1 MQLSGP
7 QISNEELQRAG
18 AMLHHLRSSLAAKIV
33 GQHMLQQSLLIGL
46 LASGHVLLESVPGL
60 AKTTA
65 AKTLAGS
72 LSAQF
77 QRIQCTPDLLPSDI
91 TGGQIWDQ
99 RNGEFKVIL
108 GPVHANVVLLDE
120 INRSSAKTQSAM
132 LEAMEER
139 QTTIGGQVYRLPDPF
154 LVLATQNPIDQE
166 GTYKLSEA
174 QMDRFMLKDV
184 LSYPGV
190 EEEEEV
196 IARVASGI
204 FDSPNGQGARNG
216 QPLDLGAVKWLQSVY
231 QRVFIDR
238 SIVRYVSHIANAT
251 RNPRNVLDPRLADLI
266 QYGGSPRASIA
277 LCRAATAHA
286 LINGRPHVVPDD
298 VKAVATR
305 VLRHRLVLKFQASA
319 DGVTPEFLVES
330 ILHRVKTP

>member
-18 AMLHHLRSSLAAKIV
+18 AMLHHLRSALAAKIV
-33 GQHMLQQSLLIGL
+33 GQHTLQQSLLIGL

-99 RNGEFKVIL
+99 RNSEFKVIL

-204 FDSPNGQGARNG
+204 FDSPNGQRSG
-216 QPLDLGAVKWLQSVY
+216 QQLDVGAVKWLQAVY
-231 QRVFIDR
+231 QKVFIDR
-238 SIVRYVSHIANAT
+238 SVVRYVSHIVHVT
-251 RNPRNVLDPRLADLI
+251 RNPQNVLDPRLAGLI

-286 LINGRPHVVPDD
+286 LIHGRPHVVPDD
-298 VKAVATR
+298 VKSVATR

-319 DGVTPEFLVES
+319 DGITPERLVES
-330 ILHRVKTP
+330 ILHRVPSP

>member
-1 MQLSGP
+1 MQLTGP
-7 QISNEELQRAG
+7 QLSADELQQTAK
-18 AMLHHLRSSLAAKIV
+18 AIKYLKDSLSAKIV
-33 GQHMLQQSLLIGL
+33 GQTMLQESLIIGL
-46 LASGHVLLESVPGL
+46 IASGHVLLESVPGL

-65 AKTLAGS
+65 AKTLADS
-72 LSAQF
+72 LSAKF

-99 RNGEFKVIL
+99 KNSEFRVSF

-139 QTTIGGQVYRLPDPF
+139 QTTIGGQVYPLPEPF

-166 GTYKLSEA
+166 GTYQLSEA

-184 LSYPGV
+184 LSYPSAA
-190 EEEEEV
+190 EEEEV
-196 IARVASGI
+196 VARIASGV
-204 FDSPNGQGARNG
+204 FTTSAVSNGDKPDAAGV
-216 QPLDLGAVKWLQSVY
+216 LWLQSIF
-231 QRVFIDR
+231 RKVFVDR
-238 SIVRYVSHIANAT
+238 SIVRYATYLVNAT
-251 RNPRNVLDPRLADLI
+251 RNPRTVFDPKHADLI
-266 QYGGSPRASIA
+266 QYGASPRASIA
-277 LCRAATAHA
+277 LCRAAAAAA
-286 LINGRPHVVPDD
+286 LINGRPYAVPDD

-319 DGVTPEFLVES
+319 EGVTPEFL
-330 ILHRVKTP
+330 IDGLLHRVPTP

>member
-7 QISNEELQRAG
+7 QISNDELQRSG
-18 AMLHHLRSSLAAKIV
+18 AMIHHLRSALAAKIV
-33 GQHMLQQSLLIGL
+33 GQHTLQQSLLIGL
-46 LASGHVLLESVPGL
+46 MASGHVLLESVPGL

-108 GPVHANVVLLDE
+108 GPVHANIVLLDE

-184 LSYPGV
+184 LAYPGV

-204 FDSPNGQGARNG
+204 FDSPNGQRGG
-216 QPLDLGAVKWLQSVY
+216 QQLDVGAVKWLQAVY

-238 SIVRYVSHIANAT
+238 SIVRYVSHIVHAT
-251 RNPRNVLDPRLADLI
+251 RNPQNVLEPRLAALI

-286 LINGRPHVVPDD
+286 LIHGRPHVVPDD

-319 DGVTPEFLVES
+319 DGVTPEFLADS
-330 ILHRVKTP
+330 ILHRVPSP

>member
-1 MQLSGP
+1 MQLTGP
-7 QISNEELQRAG
+7 QLSHEDLQRATDTI
-18 AMLHHLRSSLAAKIV
+18 HQLRTALSAKIV
-33 GQHMLQQSLLIGL
+33 GQSTLQQSLLIGL
-46 LASGHVLLESVPGL
+46 IASGHVLLESVPGL

-65 AKTLAGS
+65 AKTLAQS
-72 LSAQF
+72 LAARF

-99 RNGEFKVIL
+99 KTGEFKVSL

-139 QTTIGGQVYRLPDPF
+139 QTTIGGKVYALPNPF

-166 GTYKLSEA
+166 GTYQLSEA

-184 LSYPGV
+184 MTYPTV

-196 IARVASGI
+196 IARVASGV
-204 FDSPNGQGARNG
+204 FDADQGSDNGSQ
-216 QPLDLGAVKWLQSVY
+216 LDLQRVLWLQSTFK
-231 QRVFIDR
+231 RVFLDR
-238 SIVRYVSHIANAT
+238 SIAKYATYLVNAT
-251 RNPRNVLDPRLADLI
+251 RHPRNILEPKLADLI
-266 QYGGSPRASIA
+266 QYGASPRASIA
-277 LCRAATAHA
+277 LCRAACALA
-286 LINGRPHVVPDD
+286 LINGRHYAVPDD

-305 VLRHRLVLKFQASA
+305 VLRHRVLLKFQASA
-319 DGVTPEFLVES
+319 EGITPEYLIDG
-330 ILHRVKTP
+330 ILHLVPTP